1 MSQRAEKEETVVEYE
16 ALNFDGLERRANY
29 RVIAYREDMLHIFER
44 RDAAAIIYHIIYR
57 WQTEYRRSEVLKEIE
72 RRKKANLPQLTA
84 EEVEHMMWVY
94 MSYNTFVRESGHALG
109 YNTIIR
115 ALDYLINDIKV
126 LEQRPNHDP
135 HYPDYEYRI
144 SKAVVRPLLK
154 ELPAEPAFT
163 PKIPKKKE
171 RSTQMGTE
179 ENGSTQTGIPGNEST
194 QMGTDSTQT
203 GIATT
208 QMGTEV
214 YPNGGISQILTGNTQ
229 VSSQI
234 TEGTYGADAPT
245 PAHLKEQVDEEIEK
259 VKTTSGRLRAMKGA
273 AFNQGDVS
281 DSQMDIG
288 NDAEEETKPRVP
300 AVKLQAVAAGQAPSP
315 LDAASWQTTVS
326 QTPGAP
332 PRPLAAGTADV
343 TSRHGDAGSDQA
355 SRSLLL
361 DSEPAQADF
370 PPAGSTASGATTA
383 QASGFVPPKRPRG
396 KQPVVALTLMGSQVM
411 QWIGEIRGAK
421 PRMTSGN
428 VRACNA
434 LAECDGM
441 SKEALA
447 AYFASIE
454 AQNREVDLLTAAGET
469 GNDKVGFLSFE
480 SNWPK
485 LKKKLKGQD
494 EKPQDKYTAASHD
507 EERNERNL
515 QRLRD
520 RITARGEK
528 PPC

>member
-1 MSQRAEKEETVVEYE
+1 MSQQKRNPDIDFGFHATIPRAVRTHYKTLTPMQKWLYVCLKDLCGEHGTCYRTV
-16 ALNFDGLERRANY
+16 
-29 RVIAYREDMLHIFER
+29 
-44 RDAAAIIYHIIYR
+44 
-57 WQTEYRRSEVLKEIE
+57 
-72 RRKKANLPQLTA
+72 
-84 EEVEHMMWVY
+84 
-94 MSYNTFVRESGHALG
+94 
-109 YNTIIR
+109 
-115 ALDYLINDIKV
+115 KV
-126 LEQRPNHDP
+126 LSAETN
-135 HYPDYEYRI
+135 I
-144 SKAVVRPLLK
+144 STGMISESIPLLHQAGLIHGEKKKRSSGGK
-154 ELPAEPAFT
+154 EVWHITIVDIWPSNGKLHPTKRSLSEQT
-163 PKIPKKKE
+163 TENVHSVNENVHSVNDQGKE
-171 RSTQMGTE
+171 RSASEPERSLSETE
-179 ENGSTQTGIPGNEST
+179 EGSSE
-194 QMGTDSTQT
+194 
-203 GIATT
+203 A
-208 QMGTEV
+208 
-214 YPNGGISQILTGNTQ
+214 
-229 VSSQI
+229 VSSFEEGSSEE
-234 TEGTYGADAPT
+234 EGTYGADAPT

-370 PPAGSTASGATTA
+370 PPPGSTASVPTTR

-494 EKPQDKYTAASHD
+494 EKPQDKYTAASRD
-507 EERNERNL
+507 NERNERNL

>member
-1 MSQRAEKEETVVEYE
+1 MRSSLPTKSNKDMERGGSKTQYIVATLDTHDGAEVKNFSRVPNMIIFGYHESLSPQEKWLYVCLKHMCGRKGTRHLSLRYISEKTGISTGALSKSKHSDGMIRHLHDAGLIHAQIKKPAVGNPQYHITITDVW
-16 ALNFDGLERRANY
+16 ALNQAFFSR
-29 RVIAYREDMLHIFER
+29 
-44 RDAAAIIYHIIYR
+44 
-57 WQTEYRRSEVLKEIE
+57 TRSEFGQDEDDD
-72 RRKKANLPQLTA
+72 A
-84 EEVEHMMWVY
+84 EPV
-94 MSYNTFVRESGHALG
+94 
-109 YNTIIR
+109 
-115 ALDYLINDIKV
+115 
-126 LEQRPNHDP
+126 
-135 HYPDYEYRI
+135 RI
-144 SKAVVRPLLK
+144 SDEPVHISDKLVQNSDEPVRNSSN
-154 ELPAEPAFT
+154 T
-163 PKIPKKKE
+163 KI
-171 RSTQMGTE
+171 
-179 ENGSTQTGIPGNEST
+179 
-194 QMGTDSTQT
+194 TDKT
-203 GIATT
+203 
-208 QMGTEV
+208 
-214 YPNGGISQILTGNTQ
+214 
-229 VSSQI
+229 I
-234 TEGTYGADAPT
+234 T
-245 PAHLKEQVDEEIEK
+245 
-259 VKTTSGRLRAMKGA
+259 KTTEQDESMRTQLAEATQQVEKRITHPRIEAVSAEML
-273 AFNQGDVS
+273 S
-281 DSQMDIG
+281 DSQRLSET
-288 NDAEEETKPRVP
+288 EEEPPLIPPRLTLPSKP

-315 LDAASWQTTVS
+315 LDAASRQTTVLEH
-326 QTPGAP
+326 TPGTP

-370 PPAGSTASGATTA
+370 PPAGSNASCATTA

>member
-1 MSQRAEKEETVVEYE
+1 MSQQKRNPDIDFGFHATIPRAVRTHYKTLTPMQKWLYVCLKDLCGEHGTCYRTV
-16 ALNFDGLERRANY
+16 
-29 RVIAYREDMLHIFER
+29 
-44 RDAAAIIYHIIYR
+44 
-57 WQTEYRRSEVLKEIE
+57 
-72 RRKKANLPQLTA
+72 
-84 EEVEHMMWVY
+84 
-94 MSYNTFVRESGHALG
+94 
-109 YNTIIR
+109 
-115 ALDYLINDIKV
+115 KV
-126 LEQRPNHDP
+126 LSAETNISTGMISESITRLSQGGLIHGEKKKRSSGGKEVWHITIVDIWPSNGKLHPTKRSLSEQTTENVHSVNENVHSVNDQG
-135 HYPDYEYRI
+135 
-144 SKAVVRPLLK
+144 
-154 ELPAEPAFT
+154 
-163 PKIPKKKE
+163 KE
-171 RSTQMGTE
+171 RSASEPERSLSETE
-179 ENGSTQTGIPGNEST
+179 EGSSE
-194 QMGTDSTQT
+194 
-203 GIATT
+203 A
-208 QMGTEV
+208 
-214 YPNGGISQILTGNTQ
+214 
-229 VSSQI
+229 VSSFEEGSSEE
-234 TEGTYGADAPT
+234 EGTYGADAPT

-315 LDAASWQTTVS
+315 LDAASRQTTVS
-326 QTPGAP
+326 HTPGTP

-383 QASGFVPPKRPRG
+383 HASGFVPPKRPRG

-515 QRLRD
+515 QRLPD
-520 RITARGEK
+520 RITAPREN